1 MKSIFLVLACSL
13 AILAA
18 AGCEPAQ
25 AMKTKEMKTII
36 AALGIDAASA
46 KNISY
51 RIDSSPDRFFA
62 LLDKVKAEM
71 AADPDLLRRADKQKG
86 LPADFAPADLVA
98 LDGTSLSVSRPGHR
112 LRKPA
117 FDSLV
122 VMNKAAKAEGITL
135 LVSSAYR
142 SYEYQKGVFAR
153 NVTEMGQKE
162 ALRVSAPPGAS
173 QHQLGTAMDFGS
185 ITDAFAATAAGT
197 WMSANADR
205 FGFSLSFPKG
215 MEPVTGYR
223 WESWHYRFI
232 GKDAVALQNEY
243 FGGVQHYLMLF
254 LDALSQAR

>member
-1 MKSIFLVLACSL
+1 MKSIVLALVCSL
-13 AILAA
+13 AILVA
-18 AGCEPAQ
+18 AGCEPERA
-25 AMKTKEMKTII
+25 AKLKEVKTIM
-36 AALGIDAASA
+36 AASGIDAAVS
-46 KNISY
+46 KGITT
-51 RIDSSPDRFFA
+51 RIGNSPDRFFA

-71 AADPDLLRRADKQKG
+71 AADPDLLRRADKAKG
-86 LPADFAPADLVA
+86 LPADFAPADLVT
-98 LDGTSLSVSRPGHR
+98 LDATGLSVSRPGHK

-117 FDSLV
+117 FEALA
-122 VMNKAAKAEGITL
+122 VMDKAAKAEGITL

-153 NVTEMGQKE
+153 NVAEMGEKE

-173 QHQLGTAMDFGS
+173 QHQLGTAIDFGS
-185 ITDAFAATAAGT
+185 ITDDFATTAAGI
-197 WMSANADR
+197 WISANAGR

-243 FGGVQHYLMLF
+243 FGGVQQYLMLF